1 MAQKKSKELTP
12 KQERFCMEYMICM
25 NATSAAKSAGYKS
38 SDSGYHLMCNPLI
51 KERIEILKS
60 QIVASQLVTIE
71 YILSGLTEV
80 VDRCLQKEPAYI
92 WDPIKHCRVQ
102 AKTTDDKPIYQFDS
116 QGANKALELLGK
128 YAGLFDKDNQ
138 QRINPLNNKAEL
150 TNEQFNKLIE
160 AATKG
165 IEIDF

>member
-1 MAQKKSKELTP
+1 MPDKKHKELSA
-12 KQERFCMEYMICM
+12 KQERFCMEYMIDLHAT
-25 NATSAAKSAGYKS
+25 NASHRAGYKS
-38 SDSGYHLMCNPLI
+38 NDAGYNLLKNPLVR
-51 KERIEILKS
+51 ERIDILKS